1 MRDKRSSCLM
11 LFLLGLFSETQIRIV
26 GSIGISEVF
35 IYAVAPIMLV
45 LDYRDLKRNGFVPV
59 IVLAIMSCVGCIIAC
74 VYNGTDSRF
83 FYRGFATA
91 YSLFAIPIVLHHY
104 LWRNLNGFKW
114 MIIGVTLSSILTL
127 FVFTSAAEMAIADNS
142 VGNLSSGQL
151 YYLAHFGPLSALSL
165 NCFYMN
171 IPTWGSL
178 LLYSIPTIYTVFTT
192 ATGRSAILGMTVTI
206 IMVFLVGRSVRKMR
220 LLKRHILSFFI
231 VSIGLAFS
239 VSTAYR
245 YLAMHDYLTVEAK
258 DKYIGQTR
266 KGEGMF
272 SLLMSGRSEFFIG
285 LIAAFDE
292 PIYGHGPWPID
303 KKGYSDEY
311 VREYGVDEDYR
322 KRIEWDRH
330 LVRTYGRR
338 IQRTIPCHSMIV
350 GNWLFFGILGL
361 PYWFYIL
368 FKMLE
373 LLRRHIDAVPQLF
386 GYFAIMLPSMFWGI
400 FFSGY
405 GSRFSTCSFT
415 TLMLLAIATGKG
427 IIRLPENM
435 LFEISRNSER

>member
-1 MRDKRSSCLM
+1 
-11 LFLLGLFSETQIRIV
+11 
-26 GSIGISEVF
+26 
-35 IYAVAPIMLV
+35 
-45 LDYRDLKRNGFVPV
+45 
-59 IVLAIMSCVGCIIAC
+59 
-74 VYNGTDSRF
+74 
-83 FYRGFATA
+83 
-91 YSLFAIPIVLHHY
+91 
-104 LWRNLNGFKW
+104 
-114 MIIGVTLSSILTL
+114 
-127 FVFTSAAEMAIADNS
+127 
-142 VGNLSSGQL
+142 
-151 YYLAHFGPLSALSL
+151 
-165 NCFYMN
+165 
-171 IPTWGSL
+171 
-178 LLYSIPTIYTVFTT
+178 
-192 ATGRSAILGMTVTI
+192 
-206 IMVFLVGRSVRKMR
+206 
-220 LLKRHILSFFI
+220 
-231 VSIGLAFS
+231 
-239 VSTAYR
+239 
-245 YLAMHDYLTVEAK
+245 
-258 DKYIGQTR
+258 
-266 KGEGMF
+266 MF